1 MHRLTQHGNDYLVN
15 YKRDYVDWFP
25 AFKSS
30 TIKSVFE
37 FAYAMSFTQ
46 QGAHR
51 DHRSGG
57 EYHRK
62 NAEIFINAFQGKLSE
77 LAVYNYFYQF
87 NHSLYQQLSLPDFD
101 IYGLLDW
108 DDCDLKLKDKCF
120 SIKSTKHYGHLLLL
134 ECKDWDNLGHY
145 KPNFNNG
152 KTSTFNYFILV
163 RIKPD
168 GEGLLKHECL
178 LYENT
183 VNKEFLFSLIKSKE
197 WRFDIPGYL
206 THKDLV
212 NIINDKQC
220 LQQGAQLNNTTK
232 MDAENYYAQ
241 SGDLRSL
248 EKLISEMNNEL

>member
-1 MHRLTQHGNDYLVN
+1 MHRLTQDGNNYSVN

-25 AFKSS
+25 PFKSK
-30 TIKSVFE
+30 TIKKVFE

-57 EYHRK
+57 KHHRN
-62 NAEIFINAFQGKLSE
+62 NAEVFINAFQGKLSE

-87 NHSLYQQLSLPDFD
+87 NHSLYQQLSFPDFD
-101 IYGLLDW
+101 IYGLSNW
-108 DDCDLKLKDKCF
+108 DDCDLKLKNECF
-120 SIKSTKHYGHLLLL
+120 SIKSTKFFGNLLLL
-134 ECKDWDNLGHY
+134 ECKDWNSLGFY
-145 KPNFNNG
+145 KPNLNNE
-152 KTSTFNYFILV
+152 KPNFFHYFILV

-168 GEGLLKHECL
+168 GELLIRAKHL
-178 LYENT
+178 LDENNVDKDT
-183 VNKEFLFSLIKSKE
+183 LFQLITNQI

-212 NIINDKQC
+212 NIITDKQC
-220 LQQGAQLNNTTK
+220 LPQGAQLNNKIT
-232 MDAENYYAQ
+232 MDADNYYVQ

-248 EKLISEMNNEL
+248 EKLISEMKNEL